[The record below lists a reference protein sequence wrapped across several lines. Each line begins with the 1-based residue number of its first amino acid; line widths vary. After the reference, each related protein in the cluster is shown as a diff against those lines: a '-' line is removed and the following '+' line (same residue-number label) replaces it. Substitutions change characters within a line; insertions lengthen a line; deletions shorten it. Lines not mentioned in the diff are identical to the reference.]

1 MGDEGKHAWIG
12 TALRGLVATVGSV
25 AATLALFLILPVMS
39 TISSPPTKDLMVSG
53 VDIANV
59 PPPPPPPPEPEQ
71 EEEEP
76 PEEPPKLEPEAK
88 PLDLSQLEL
97 SLDPGMGSG
106 AFADFAIDLGA
117 GLETQDGDGLEQI
130 FSLADLDQKPRV
142 LFQRAPRYP
151 QELRAAGRQGTVTLL
166 FTVDTDG
173 RVVDPKVQ
181 RSTDPAFEKPALEA
195 VRQWRFEPGTR
206 KGEAVP
212 FRMRIPITFN
222 AG

>member
-1 MGDEGKHAWIG
+1 MGDDGNNGWVGKAV
-12 TALRGLVATVGSV
+12 RGGLATVGSV
-25 AATLALFLILPVMS
+25 AATLALFLILPVMQ
-39 TISSPPTKDLMVSG
+39 TISSPPPKDLIVSG
-53 VDIANV
+53 IDVANV

-71 EEEEP
+71 KEEEP
-76 PEEPPKLEPEAK
+76 PEEPPKLEQEAQ

-97 SLDPGMGSG
+97 SLDPGLGSG
-106 AFADFAIDLGA
+106 AFADFAIDLGEA
-117 GLETQDGDGLEQI
+117 LESQGEDGLDQI
-130 FSLADLDQKPRV
+130 FSLADLDQKPRA

-151 QELRAAGRQGTVTLL
+151 QELRAAGRQGSVTVL
-166 FTVDTDG
+166 FTVDTSG

-181 RSTDPAFEKPALEA
+181 RSTDPAFEQPALDA